1 MIELRHIKVKK
12 ESKSMDRLNSY
23 KKTQIILIVAI
34 IIALIVFIISFT
46 KRNNVNKRITEPTVS
61 EITSS
66 IEQNENNLNENTL
79 NETQENLEE
88 NIEENPEDT
97 SWDENAED
105 TKVENPEEEEK
116 NSKESYFIKVNYTAN
131 VVTIYKKDKQ
141 GNFTVPVKAM
151 VCSTGTA
158 TPKSGTYKMSNKYRW
173 HQLNGGVYGQYCSRI
188 TGHILFHSVPYKTNS
203 PDTLKYTAYDKLGT
217 TASAGCIR
225 LTVADALWIYNNCES
240 GTYVEFYSS
249 SDPGPLG
256 KPSAQ
261 KISSNATCRNW
272 DPTDPLA
279 SNPWKNYVEPA
290 STTVVDNSKKKDDK
304 KEDNKTEDT
313 KKNTDPTPQPP
324 KKDEDSAKNNT
335 VNNTV
340 NNNTTNNTS
349 KNNTTQNNTTKNN
362 TSNTNNTDSSEKDN
376 TTNQDVTPRDVIE

>member
-1 MIELRHIKVKK
+1 
-12 ESKSMDRLNSY
+12 MDRLNNY

-46 KRNNVNKRITEPTVS
+46 KRNNVNKSITEPTVS

-66 IEQNENNLNENTL
+66 IEQNENTL
-79 NETQENLEE
+79 NETQENPEE

-141 GNFTVPVKAM
+141 GNYTVPVKAM

-261 KISSNATCRNW
+261 KISSNTTCRNW

-290 STTVVDNSKKKDDK
+290 STTVVDNSKKNDDK

-313 KKNTDPTPQPP
+313 KKNQTKENTDPTPQPP
-324 KKDEDSAKNNT
+324 QKDEDSAKNNT